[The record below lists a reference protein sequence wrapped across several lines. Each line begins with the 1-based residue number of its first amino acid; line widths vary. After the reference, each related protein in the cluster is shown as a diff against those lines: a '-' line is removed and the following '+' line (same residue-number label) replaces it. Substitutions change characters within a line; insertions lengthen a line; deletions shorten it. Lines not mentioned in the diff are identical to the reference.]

1 MSSSRGIL
9 AVFLVVA
16 FGALCATATSAQGRT
31 TPVEVKNVPMV
42 QIDPDGGK
50 VSAVQNGEWSVGIL
64 GPVSAVQSGTWNVS
78 VANAPTVAVSN
89 SPTVKIDATTNTVKA
104 TQSGTWNVGV
114 TGTVAVS
121 GTPTVSVTNTPNVS
135 VSNSPVVKIDS
146 LQNVVSA
153 PTKGN
158 AVQLFSTNQVMPTGT
173 QVTSPAFN
181 CSGYKEMRFVIES
194 DWSAD
199 TLKAIV
205 EVQSPAGSWCIV
217 QIQPLPIQPHAFSV
231 PVYGA
236 NCRVRMNNNVGATAT
251 IYASSWVYMV
261 N

>member
-1 MSSSRGIL
+1 MDTHRGIL
-9 AVFLVVA
+9 TALLAVAIGVF
-16 FGALCATATSAQGRT
+16 CADAASAQGRT
-31 TPVEVKNVPMV
+31 TPVEVKNSPSVMINPAGSGV
-42 QIDPDGGK
+42 KASQGGDWA
-50 VSAVQNGEWSVGIL
+50 VSIVGTPSVSQSGTWSVGITNT
-64 GPVSAVQSGTWNVS
+64 PNVS
-78 VANAPTVAVSN
+78 VSN

-104 TQSGTWNVGV
+104 TQNGTWNVGV
-114 TGTVAVS
+114 SGTVAVS

-153 PTKGN
+153 PTR
-158 AVQLFSTNQVMPTGT
+158 AHTVQLFSANQVMPTGT
-173 QVTSPAFN
+173 QVVSPSFS
-181 CSGYKEMRFVIES
+181 CSGYKELRFLIDS

-199 TLKAIV
+199 TLTALI
-205 EVQSPAGSWCIV
+205 EVQSPTGFWALV
-217 QIQPLPIQPHAFSV
+217 QRQRLSIPPHAFSV

-251 IYASSWVYMV
+251 IYATSWVYMV